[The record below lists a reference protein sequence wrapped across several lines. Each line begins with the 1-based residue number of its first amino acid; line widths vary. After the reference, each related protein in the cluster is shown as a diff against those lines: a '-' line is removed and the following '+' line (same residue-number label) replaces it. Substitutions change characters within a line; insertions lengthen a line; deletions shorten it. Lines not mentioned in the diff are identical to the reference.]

1 MPAPYPGGCLC
12 GTIRYEFNAEPATVY
27 TCHCTECQK
36 VSASAF
42 GISVRVMAEDFQIT
56 KGEPATFDT
65 IADSGRVKTGL
76 FCATCGTRFGGGV
89 GGPVVV
95 LRYGSLDDPNWFEPV
110 AHIWTRSAQA
120 WYPFNDGLPKFEKAP
135 EDPAALNALW
145 DAHVSGGN

>member
-1 MPAPYPGGCLC
+1 MPAPYTGGCLC

-89 GGPVVV
+89 GGPVVG
-95 LRYGSLDDPNWFEPV
+95 LRYGRAN
-110 AHIWTRSAQA
+110 
-120 WYPFNDGLPKFEKAP
+120 
-135 EDPAALNALW
+135 
-145 DAHVSGGN
+145 